1 MGRGSKEQGQA
12 EAGKV
17 SSPSEATSGQPGGP
31 AIARPGRGRPPS
43 SELDAR
49 KLQAIAF
56 YLLDPN
62 KAKVAERVGVAPK
75 TLSRWFQDPMFIA
88 EYRRQLSDVQV
99 ELWTRLIATKDLAWE
114 RLILLMTRSE
124 PAVSLR
130 ATTWLLNHVLSSPR
144 FLDRSAAQQTGIT
157 ADLEGR
163 ELELLELAG
172 VVLRGGAA
180 PVDGSSDGQ
189 GDGATDDPTGP
200 DRDGADD
207 SGR

>member
-1 MGRGSKEQGQA
+1 LVRDHQGGEPGREGRF
-12 EAGKV
+12 
-17 SSPSEATSGQPGGP
+17 SPPRVATSGAPDGQS
-31 AIARPGRGRPPS
+31 GRGRPTRT
-43 SELDAR
+43 ELDAR
-49 KLQAIAF
+49 QIRAIAF
-56 YLLDPN
+56 YLEDPN
-62 KAKVAERVGVAPK
+62 KARVAEKIGVAPK
-75 TLSRWFQDPMFIA
+75 TVSRWFQEPMFVA
-88 EYRRQLSDVQV
+88 EYRRQLGDAQV

-130 ATTWLLNHVLSSPR
+130 ATTWLLNHVLSSTMS
-144 FLDRSAAQQTGIT
+144 LDRSAAQQTGIT

-180 PVDGSSDGQ
+180 PVESSGDGL
-189 GDGATDDPTGP
+189 GDGATDDPAGP
-200 DRDGADD
+200 DREGADD